1 MQQIGKLVDFKL
13 TLNSISDSISVSQY
27 PSCLYMA
34 FCPRFQKHFLLLLC
48 EIPTQ
53 AEKITKKI
61 VGEKNEMKQNA
72 FCSDLLATT
81 MSVTFDCCKS

>member
-1 MQQIGKLVDFKL
+1 MQQMEKLVDFKL

-53 AEKITKKI
+53 AEEITRKNVGGKK
-61 VGEKNEMKQNA
+61 KN
-72 FCSDLLATT
+72 
-81 MSVTFDCCKS
+81 